1 MKPKTFY
8 IIENKIC
15 KNYAIFINDE
25 NNVIH
30 TFSSQFVDSIEHLK
44 NVYKKLK
51 YKEVKNNY

>member
-30 TFSSQFVDSIEHLK
+30 TFSSQFADSIEHLK

-51 YKEVKNNY
+51 YKEVKK